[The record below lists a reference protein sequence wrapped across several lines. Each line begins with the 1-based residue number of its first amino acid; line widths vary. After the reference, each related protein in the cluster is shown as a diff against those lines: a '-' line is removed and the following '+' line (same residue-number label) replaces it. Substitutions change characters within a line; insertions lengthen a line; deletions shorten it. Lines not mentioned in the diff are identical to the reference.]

1 VASRGNPPTWLGL
14 RRSFLHRR
22 ILLSEHLTAQRV
34 DRLSL
39 RLQLRFFRLLIAEL
53 EGRGEPV
60 LLAITVLYDLGVVL
74 LVVEPEDVG
83 AGFTFFSDGFV
94 VFILGWAENVARSAA
109 RGPKHLAGIA
119 AVGVESGEGDGRV
132 GHTVSRYLGIDQI
145 EQCIKWKWVS
155 IRGRSCGLSFT
166 STAT

>member
-1 VASRGNPPTWLGL
+1 MTSRRNPPAWLGL
-14 RRSFLHRR
+14 RRSFLHGR
-22 ILLSEHLTAQRV
+22 ILLTEHLTAQRV

-39 RLQLRFFRLLIAEL
+39 RFQLRFFRLLIAEL
-53 EGRGEPV
+53 ERRREPV
-60 LLAITVLYDLGVVL
+60 FLGITVLHLGVVL

-94 VFILGWAENVARSAA
+94 VFILGWAENVAGSAA

-132 GHTVSRYLGIDQI
+132 GHIVSRYLGI
-145 EQCIKWKWVS
+145 
-155 IRGRSCGLSFT
+155 
-166 STAT
+166 